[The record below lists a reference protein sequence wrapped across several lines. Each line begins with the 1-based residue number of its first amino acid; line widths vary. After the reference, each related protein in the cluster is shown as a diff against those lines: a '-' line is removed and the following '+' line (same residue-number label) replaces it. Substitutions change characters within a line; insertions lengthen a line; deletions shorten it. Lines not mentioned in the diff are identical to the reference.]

1 MSLFRGLIF
10 GLPVAIVLWIIVVM
24 IVRALT

>member
-1 MSLFRGLIF
+1 VSLFRGLIF